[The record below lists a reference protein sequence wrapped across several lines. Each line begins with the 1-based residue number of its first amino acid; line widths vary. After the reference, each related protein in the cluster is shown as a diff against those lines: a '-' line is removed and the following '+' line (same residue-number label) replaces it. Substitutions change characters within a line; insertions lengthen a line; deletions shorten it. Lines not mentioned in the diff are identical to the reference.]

1 MITQIRE
8 YIASL
13 SIINQFAQIN
23 VDFLGEKPTEYVIE
37 PIPVSQVLRTYM
49 DGSSLNQYVF
59 QFGSLEYYGS
69 DVIENMQNST
79 FYETLTN
86 CIQNNNRLG
95 ILPSIEGIQ
104 SIEVLNIGT
113 IQNTTTDSAKYAI
126 QMRITYFKNYI
137 QGGCS
142 I

>member
-37 PIPVSQVLRTYM
+37 PIPISQVLRNYT
-49 DGSSLNQYVF
+49 DGSTLNQYVF

-95 ILPSIEGIQ
+95 ILPNVEGIQ
-104 SIEVLNIGT
+104 SIEVLNVGT

-126 QMRITYFKNYI
+126 QMRITYFKKYV

>member
-37 PIPVSQVLRTYM
+37 PIPISQVLRNYT
-49 DGSSLNQYVF
+49 DGSTLNQYVF

>member
-37 PIPVSQVLRTYM
+37 PIPISQMLRTYT
-49 DGSSLNQYVF
+49 DGSTLNQYVF

-95 ILPSIEGIQ
+95 ILPNIEGIQ